1 MNNVLIMVDAMLY
14 HFLLRKLH
22 LQNIGSTLTLVLLS
36 ALAPPSKIGDV
47 SIFLNRSGVQ
57 LCVSSVVSARM
68 NVLPV
73 ITVALWDATGESESF
88 ESRQ

>member
-1 MNNVLIMVDAMLY
+1 MLY

-22 LQNIGSTLTLVLLS
+22 LQSLGSTLTLALLS
-36 ALAPPSKIGDV
+36 ALAPPSKIGDM

-68 NVLPV
+68 NVLPE

>member
-22 LQNIGSTLTLVLLS
+22 LQIIGSTLTLVLLS
-36 ALAPPSKIGDV
+36 ALAPPSKIGDM

-68 NVLPV
+68 NVLPE

>member
-1 MNNVLIMVDAMLY
+1 MQSLESA
-14 HFLLRKLH
+14 
-22 LQNIGSTLTLVLLS
+22 LTFVLLC
-36 ALAPPSKIGDV
+36 ALAPPSKIGDM

-68 NVLPV
+68 NVLPE